1 MTKVAFIQNVW
12 HTYIGTMSLG
22 AFLTE
27 QGYGCAV
34 FLGQEET
41 ELEKAVERYDPQ
53 LLAFSC
59 LTGGHQWALAWI
71 CR

>member
-34 FLGQEET
+34 FLGQEEA
-41 ELEKAVERYDPQ
+41 EMENPPPSRHHGNVLIFKRN
-53 LLAFSC
+53 S
-59 LTGGHQWALAWI
+59 
-71 CR
+71 